1 MSLFTKL
8 LNFVILTST
17 KYGIDESHGLTHSME
32 VLRNAHNIYNSEL
45 PTMPIIRE
53 HERIIYVS
61 AIVHDMCDKKYVN
74 EREGIHKIEEFLQDT
89 IQPFEIDV
97 VKQIIATMSYSTVKK
112 NGFPN
117 LGQYQCA
124 YHIVRE
130 ADLLSAYDFDRCM
143 VYHMQN
149 INPNI
154 EESFQHADVLF
165 ENRVFK
171 HNEDGLF
178 LTEYSRH
185 QSLMLHN
192 NAKLRINTWRNI
204 LRII

>member
-1 MSLFTKL
+1 M
-8 LNFVILTST
+8 
-17 KYGIDESHGLTHSME
+17 D
-32 VLRNAHNIYNSEL
+32 VLRNAHNIYNSVL
-45 PTMPIIRE
+45 TTTPDIRE

-74 EREGIHKIEEFLQDT
+74 ERDSIHKIEEFLQDT
-89 IQPFEIDV
+89 IHPFEIDV

-112 NGFPN
+112 NGFPD
-117 LGQYQCA
+117 LGQYQSA

-130 ADLLSAYDFDRCM
+130 ADLLSAYDVDRCM

-149 INPNI
+149 INPNM
-154 EESFQHADVLF
+154 EESFQHANLLF

-178 LTEYSRH
+178 LTEYSKK
-185 QSLMLHN
+185 QSIMLHK
-192 NAKLRINTWRNI
+192 NAKIRINQWRNI
-204 LRII
+204 LRL